1 MFINFLKEIA
11 VGWDTDKP
19 ARLAAGLA
27 YYSMFSLVP
36 SIFIA
41 LTVAGFFIDSVLL
54 AEELFLRIENLLGAE
69 TATMIE
75 SLIDTAAESTEG
87 ATFIGSLIGILAL
100 LFAASGLFTNLKYS
114 MNTVWQVPPSEY
126 SGILSFLKT
135 RLIAFV
141 IVIGLGIILVVG
153 AVLSVLVNWIGAL
166 FPALEN
172 LNLFGMLP
180 VILLVFFSLLIFY
193 KILPDTHVGWRD
205 VWLPALV
212 ITAMYLIGVWLV
224 QVVIGGLNLTSALEA
239 AGAIVILLMAIYYA
253 AQIFLLGAEISKVYA
268 YRFGSRKG
276 MEINE

>member
-1 MFINFLKEIA
+1 MLINFLKEIA
-11 VGWDTDKP
+11 AGWDTDKP

-27 YYSMFSLVP
+27 YYSMFSLAP
-36 SIFIA
+36 IIFIA

-54 AEELFLRIENLLGAE
+54 AEELFLRIGNLLGAE

-100 LFAASGLFTNLKYS
+100 LFAASGLFANLKYS

-126 SGILSFLKT
+126 SGILSFIKT

-141 IVIGLGIILVVG
+141 IVIGLGIMLVVG
-153 AVLSVLVNWIGAL
+153 TVLSLLINWIGAL
-166 FPALEN
+166 FPTLEN
-172 LNLFGMLP
+172 LNLFGMIP
-180 VILLVFFSLLIFY
+180 VILLVFISLLIFY

-212 ITAMYLIGVWLV
+212 ITIMYLIGVWLV
-224 QVVIGGLNLTSALEA
+224 RVVIGGLNLTSALEA

-253 AQIFLLGAEISKVYA
+253 AQIFLLGAEISKVFA

-276 MEINE
+276 MEISE